1 MTEALPGD
9 GPLQFGGREPGEK
22 RRERPCTHGVA
33 ARADGRIAVV
43 CVSGPDAPPYFD
55 LPGGGIDPGEDG
67 PEALVREFGEETG
80 LVVTPGRLL
89 ARAGQWSRLD
99 DGEYVNNLEAFYE
112 AAVLREDASLKIED
126 DHALVW
132 WEPLEAV
139 WRLRLESHAYA
150 VMSWLRA
157 TARAD

>member
-1 MTEALPGD
+1 MTKGLPSD
-9 GPLQFGGREPGEK
+9 GPLQFGRREPGEV
-22 RRERPCTHGVA
+22 RRERPCTHGVV

-43 CVSGPDAPPYFD
+43 RVSGPDEPPYVD

-89 ARAGQWSRLD
+89 ARAGQWSRLE
-99 DGEYVNNLEAFYE
+99 DGEHVNNIEAFYE
-112 AAVLREDASLKIED
+112 AAVIREDASLKIED
-126 DHALVW
+126 NHALVW

-139 WRLRLESHAYA
+139 RRLRLESHAYA
-150 VMSWLRA
+150 VLAWLRA
-157 TARAD
+157 NARAD